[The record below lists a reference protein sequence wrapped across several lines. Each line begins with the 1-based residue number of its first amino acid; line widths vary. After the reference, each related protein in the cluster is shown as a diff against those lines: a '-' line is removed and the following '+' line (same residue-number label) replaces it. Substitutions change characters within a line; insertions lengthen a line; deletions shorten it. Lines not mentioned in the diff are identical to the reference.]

1 MEKNIIEISQ
11 RLRRAIAVLKGDMVV
26 KTNQNIIERMQ
37 VNKSNFSSAINGN
50 TNYLTE
56 EFVKKFVSA
65 FPGYGFDFDSIWYG
79 LECPALVKKVESE
92 GLEDKYN
99 GFYYPEVRVSA
110 GFGENNI
117 QHHKEP
123 VIVPGV
129 YEELEYI
136 NVFGDS
142 MFPKFSSGDIIG
154 IKPIDFSYLVYGHSY
169 VVVLDNGDCY
179 IKYVKKGSDQYH
191 VLLSSENKFYD
202 DMEFPLSRI
211 KSLFIIKALISK
223 QTF

>member
-1 MEKNIIEISQ
+1 MKKNIIEIAE
-11 RLRRAIAVLKGDMVV
+11 RLKKAIATLKGEMIV
-26 KTNQNIIERMQ
+26 KTNQNVIDKMQ

-50 TNYLTE
+50 AIYLTE
-56 EFVKKFVSA
+56 EFVKKFVEA
-65 FPGYGFDFDSIWYG
+65 FPDYGFDFDSIWNG
-79 LECPALVKKVESE
+79 VQPNINTLDHED
-92 GLEDKYN
+92 LEDRYN

-123 VIVPGV
+123 VIVPGI

-154 IKPIDFSYLVYGHSY
+154 IKPIDFSYLIYGHSY
-169 VVVLDNGDCY
+169 VIVLDNGDSY
-179 IKYVKKGSDQYH
+179 IKYVKKGSDKSH
-191 VLLSSENKFYD
+191 ILLSSENKFYD
-202 DMEFPLSRI
+202 DMEFPIAQIR
-211 KSLFIIKALISK
+211 SLYIVKALISK